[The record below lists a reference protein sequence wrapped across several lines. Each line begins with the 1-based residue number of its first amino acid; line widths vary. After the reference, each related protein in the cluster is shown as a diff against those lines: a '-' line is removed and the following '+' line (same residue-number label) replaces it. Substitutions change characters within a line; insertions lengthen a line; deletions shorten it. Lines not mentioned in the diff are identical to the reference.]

1 MKLNVVVTKVIQV
14 EIDHPVF
21 EELRDL
27 WVSETGTQ
35 EQYDTAWALLEDA
48 TGRKMYDF
56 LRDGRDHAEE
66 RIIMA
71 EDAES
76 LATIVE
82 I

>member
-1 MKLNVVVTKVIQV
+1 MKLNVVVSRATQV

-27 WVSETGTQ
+27 RVGESETQ
-35 EQYDTAWALLEDA
+35 EQYDTAWAVLEDA
-48 TGRKMYDF
+48 TGHRMYDF
-56 LRDGRDHAEE
+56 LRDGQDHIEE

-76 LATIVE
+76 MATIVE
-82 I
+82 V